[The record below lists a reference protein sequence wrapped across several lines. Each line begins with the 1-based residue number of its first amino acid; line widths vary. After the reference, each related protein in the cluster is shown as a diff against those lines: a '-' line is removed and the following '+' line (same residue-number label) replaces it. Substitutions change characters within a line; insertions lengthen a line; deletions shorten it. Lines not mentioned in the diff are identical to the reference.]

1 MIDSVLW
8 ALGGLARGPV
18 NIWVA
23 LSDPGAWL
31 SWLPPFASGEQMSAA
46 QKEALAR
53 FIYFGAS
60 VEFLFSVLALAILVT
75 AAGLV
80 WRPVLWR
87 AAWGIEALANSVGR
101 VIAWGGL
108 IMVLQ
113 QVMIVFL
120 QRIFRV
126 SEITFSPFGLPFTR
140 DLSWWSEELKL
151 YNAAIVALCCAYTF
165 VQGGHVR
172 VDLFYA
178 GMRHRAK
185 RVVDMLGSLLFTLPL
200 MLVIWFYGWFFLWRH
215 MVTPKLS
222 ATDTLELMLRKSRL
236 LKDNVETIAFSPNG
250 FDQYWLFKVLMV
262 ALAGMMILQAFGFF
276 WRSLAEFLEGEGSAD
291 RGLDRDRL
299 EDVTGAPAGMSG

>member
-8 ALGGLARGPV
+8 ALGGLARGLV

-75 AAGLV
+75 VAGLV

-185 RVVDMLGSLLFTLPL
+185 RVVDMLGLLLFTLPL

-262 ALAGMMILQAFGFF
+262 ALAGMMILQAIGFF